1 MPETVNVLEQ
11 VKTVMDSKR
20 ITVAKLAK
28 DTGIPPSR
36 IYKWIDGTA
45 NPKSDDA
52 EKLEKWVEQI
62 AAGIPTA
69 DLSKPQEIHKIR
81 LSLADGRRYDMTD
94 GPVAGTFE
102 TWNNESTVVLDFMKA
117 PFIGELEGVVEVTG
131 DDMIPTFRPGT
142 RVAVQRLSDPKIFT
156 PGQFYFIIDRN
167 GQSFVRRM
175 MEGTRDDVILKSDNE
190 RLYPQFKR
198 NWRDIKAVFK
208 IKADINRL

>member
-1 MPETVNVLEQ
+1 MAETVDVLEQ
-11 VKTVMDSKR
+11 VKNVMDAKR
-20 ITVAKLAK
+20 ITVAKLAR

-45 NPKSDDA
+45 SPKSDDA
-52 EKLEKWVEQI
+52 GKLEKWVEQV

-69 DLSKPQEIHKIR
+69 DLSKPQEIQKIR
-81 LSLADGRRYDMTD
+81 LSLADGRKYDMTD

-131 DDMIPTFRPGT
+131 DDMAPTFRPGT
-142 RVAVQRLSDPKIFT
+142 RVAVQRLNDPRIFT